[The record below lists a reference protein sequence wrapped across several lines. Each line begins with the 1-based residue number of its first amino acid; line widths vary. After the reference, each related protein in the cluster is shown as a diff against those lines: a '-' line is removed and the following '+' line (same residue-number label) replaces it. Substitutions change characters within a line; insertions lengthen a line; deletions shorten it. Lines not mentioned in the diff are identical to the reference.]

1 MINQANIG
9 EWLREVKERP
19 ESAPLIIREIANRL
33 IELDKLNERLRAEN
47 LALSTKHRV
56 QQYQDR
62 IAELEYQLEIM
73 GKQLEN
79 GPASLEAVNLLVYNW
94 RGQVIK
100 LAVNAAD
107 LVSGA
112 TIGSFSGEVV
122 VEKDRIGLCSVHPQ
136 EELLLVFASGRS
148 TRLPVDNIPLGQ
160 SKGLNWDEAHD
171 ENLSLEEASHSEE
184 ASSGEGLVCITP
196 ISRMSMFDQAV
207 QTSRRGYA
215 RKISI
220 RFLQRYI
227 SRNSIGK
234 GTDASVKVDQPFN
247 LTLCNQDDL
256 FVMVSRQGYVLS
268 VSGDDLPVAAGQA
281 IRLDPDDS
289 VVASFALAGGAS
301 LVIVTQEGRAIR
313 YPASWLK
320 PVAKL
325 GRKGQAIWSKAKRE
339 TGIQVVGALAA
350 ADDDWGV
357 GLKANGQLVAVK
369 ISEIPLSRSTKVEHL
384 LKNIYPFDLLAFA
397 RLCFNNH

>member
-1 MINQANIG
+1 LINRADIG
-9 EWLREVKERP
+9 EWIREVKERP

-33 IELDKLNERLRAEN
+33 IELDKLNEQLRAEN

-79 GPASLEAVNLLVYNW
+79 GPASLETVNLLVYNW

-112 TIGSFSGEVV
+112 TIGSFSGEFVV
-122 VEKDRIGLCSVHPQ
+122 KKDRIGLCSVHPQ

-171 ENLSLEEASHSEE
+171 ENLSKSEASQN
-184 ASSGEGLVCITP
+184 EGLVCITP

-215 RKISI
+215 RKISVK
-220 RFLQRYI
+220 FLQRYI
-227 SRNSIGK
+227 SQNSIGK
-234 GTDASVKVDQPFN
+234 GTDASVKADHPFN

-268 VSGDDLPVAAGQA
+268 TSGDDLPVGAGQA

-289 VVASFALAGGAS
+289 LVASFALAEGAS

-313 YPASWLK
+313 YPADWLK
-320 PVAKL
+320 PAAKL
-325 GRKGQAIWSKAKRE
+325 GRKGQAMWSKAKRE
-339 TGIQVVGALAA
+339 TGIQVVRALAA

-369 ISEIPLSRSTKVEHL
+369 ISEIPLSRSTRVEHL
-384 LKNIYPFDLLAFA
+384 LKNIYPFDLLAFT
-397 RLCFNNH
+397 RLCFNSH